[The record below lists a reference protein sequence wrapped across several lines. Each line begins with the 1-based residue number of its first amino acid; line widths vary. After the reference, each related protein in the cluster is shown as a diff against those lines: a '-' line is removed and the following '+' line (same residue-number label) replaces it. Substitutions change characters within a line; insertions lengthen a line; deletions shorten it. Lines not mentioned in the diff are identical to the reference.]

1 MQIVLNRW
9 HGEGGYRKML
19 KVALP
24 LIFSTGAMM
33 MLQFVDR
40 MFLTWYSPEA
50 VAASLPA
57 GVVTFTIMSFFIGIG
72 AYVGTFVAQYYGAGQ
87 HERIGPV
94 VWQGMY
100 VALAAGLL
108 HIGLLYLA
116 EPIFRF
122 VGHEPLVQHYEVIY
136 FQVICL
142 AAGPQVAS
150 AVIAGFFS
158 GRGETWPVMWVNV
171 LGIVVNLIL
180 DYALIFGHWGFP
192 EMGIKGAA
200 LATLFANCL
209 NAVVFFVLIS
219 HTSLRQRYHT
229 LSGWALNPS
238 LLMRL
243 LRFGTPNGVQF
254 FLEHIGF
261 SLFILLVGRL
271 GTTAL
276 AATVVAYNINS
287 LAIAPM
293 FGCGVAVSVLVGQ
306 YIGRDRPDLA
316 EKSVYSGFHVTFV
329 YMALVASSYLLAPEI
344 FIKPFAVQSNPAEFA
359 PLKAMIL
366 DLLKIG
372 AVYVIFETMNVVFS
386 AGIKG
391 AGDTRF
397 VMNATIILSIL
408 ILVVTTYVFLIVFNR
423 GIIAAWSIAAAFAV
437 SMGLV
442 FFVRFRR
449 GKWKTMRVIE
459 TRPVEA

>member
-1 MQIVLNRW
+1 
-9 HGEGGYRKML
+9 ML

-33 MLQFVDR
+33 ILQFVDR
-40 MFLTWYSPEA
+40 MFLTWYSSEA

-72 AYVGTFVAQYYGAGQ
+72 TYVGTFVAQYYGAEQ
-87 HERIGPV
+87 EEHIGPI

-108 HIGLLYLA
+108 HLGLLYLA
-116 EPIFRF
+116 EPIFRSI
-122 VGHEPLVQHYEVIY
+122 GHEPLVQEYEVIY
-136 FQVICL
+136 FQIICL

-158 GRGETWPVMWVNV
+158 GRGETWPIMWVNV
-171 LGIVVNLIL
+171 LGIIVNLIL

-200 LATLFANCL
+200 IATLIANCL
-209 NAVVFFVLIS
+209 TFFVFLALIS
-219 HTSLRQRYHT
+219 RGSLRRRYHT

-238 LLMRL
+238 LFIHL
-243 LRFGTPNGVQF
+243 LRFGAPNGVQF

-276 AATVVAYNINS
+276 AATVVAYNINA

-306 YIGRDRPDLA
+306 YIGQDRPDLA
-316 EKSVYSGFHVTFV
+316 EKSVYSGFHVTFT
-329 YMALVASSYLLAPEI
+329 YTAIVASTYLLAPEI
-344 FIKPFAVQSNPAEFA
+344 FIKPFAAQSNPLEFA
-359 PLKAMIL
+359 PLRAMTL

-372 AVYVIFETMNVVFS
+372 AIYVMFETMNIVFS
-386 AGIKG
+386 SAIKG

-397 VMNATIILSIL
+397 AMNVTIILSIL
-408 ILVVTTYVFLIVFNR
+408 ILVVMTYVFLVIFNR
-423 GIIAAWSIAAAFAV
+423 GIMTAWGIAAVYAG

-442 FFVRFRR
+442 FFIRFRK
-449 GKWKTMRVIE
+449 GKWKGMRVIE
-459 TRPVEA
+459 TGPVKI